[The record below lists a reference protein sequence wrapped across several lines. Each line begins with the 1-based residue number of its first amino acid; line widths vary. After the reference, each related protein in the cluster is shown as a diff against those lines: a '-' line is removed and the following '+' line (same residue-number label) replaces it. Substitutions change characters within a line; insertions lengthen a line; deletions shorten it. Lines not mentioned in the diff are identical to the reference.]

1 MDKLQVESENIQEG
15 IENVQESVES
25 IQDDAQVWID
35 KLIEFGSEYGLK
47 LLGAIAIWVIGSWV
61 IKRIKKLMDKAMDR
75 VEYDESLEKFITS
88 LVVITLKILLVVII
102 LGNLGV
108 ETTSFAALLAAGGLA
123 VGLSLQGSLSNFAGG
138 ILILILKPY
147 KTGDFIEAQGETGHV
162 KEIQIFNTKINTMD
176 NKEVIIPNGALSNG
190 NITNFTSE
198 KFRRVDLVIGVSYN
212 SDIKQTKDL
221 LLKVLKE
228 NAKVVSEPA
237 PMIVL
242 GELADSSVNFYVRP
256 WVHSPDYW
264 DVYFQVMESCK
275 IELDK
280 AGIEIPFPQMDI
292 HKKS

>member
-1 MDKLQVESENIQEG
+1 MDNLQVDTENIQEG
-15 IENVQESVES
+15 VENL
-25 IQDDAQVWID
+25 QDDAQVWLD

-47 LLGAIAIWVIGSWV
+47 LLGAVMLWVIGSWV
-61 IKRIKKLMDKAMDR
+61 IKRINKLLIKAMDK

-88 LVVITLKILLVVII
+88 IIIGTLKILLIVII

-123 VGLSLQGSLSNFAGG
+123 IGLSLQGSLSNFAGG
-138 ILILILKPY
+138 VLILVLKPY
-147 KTGDFIEAQGETGHV
+147 KTGDFIETQGEMGTV
-162 KEIQIFNTKINTMD
+162 KEIKIFTTMINTMD

-190 NITNFTSE
+190 NITNYSSE
-198 KFRRVDLVIGVSYN
+198 KYRRIDLVIGVSYN

-221 LLKVLKE
+221 LLKVLTDNE
-228 NAKVVSEPA
+228 KVIKEPA
-237 PMIVL
+237 PQILL

-256 WVHSPDYW
+256 WVHSPEYW
-264 DVYFQVMESCK
+264 DVYFEVMESCK

>member
-1 MDKLQVESENIQEG
+1 MDNLQVDTENIQEG
-15 IENVQESVES
+15 VENL
-25 IQDDAQVWID
+25 QDDAQVWLD

-47 LLGAIAIWVIGSWV
+47 LLGAIALWVIGSWV
-61 IKRIKKLMDKAMDR
+61 IKRINKLLIKAMDK

-88 LVVITLKILLVVII
+88 IIIGTLKILLIVII

-123 VGLSLQGSLSNFAGG
+123 IGLSLQGSLSNFAGG
-138 ILILILKPY
+138 VLILVLKPY
-147 KTGDFIEAQGETGHV
+147 KTGDFIETQGEMGTV
-162 KEIQIFNTKINTMD
+162 KEIKIFTTMINTMD

-190 NITNFTSE
+190 NITNYSSE
-198 KFRRVDLVIGVSYN
+198 KYRRIDLVIGVSYN

-221 LLKVLKE
+221 LLKVLTDNE
-228 NAKVVSEPA
+228 KVIKEPA
-237 PMIVL
+237 PQILL

-256 WVHSPDYW
+256 WVHSPEYW
-264 DVYFQVMESCK
+264 DVYFEVMESCK

>member
-1 MDKLQVESENIQEG
+1 MDEIQVDVDNL
-15 IENVQESVES
+15 
-25 IQDDAQVWID
+25 QDDAQIWLD

-47 LLGAIAIWVIGSWV
+47 LLGALIMWFIGSWV
-61 IKRIKKLMDKAMDR
+61 IKRINKLLIKAMDK

-88 LVVITLKILLVVII
+88 LIIGILKILLIVII
-102 LGNLGV
+102 LGNLGI

-123 VGLSLQGSLSNFAGG
+123 IGLSLQGSLSNFAGG
-138 ILILILKPY
+138 VLILVLKPY
-147 KTGDFIEAQGETGHV
+147 KTGDFIETQGEMGTV
-162 KEIQIFNTKINTMD
+162 KEIKIFTTMINTMD
-176 NKEVIIPNGALSNG
+176 NKEVIIPNGAISNG
-190 NITNFTSE
+190 NITNYSSE
-198 KFRRVDLVIGVSYN
+198 KYRRIDLVIGVSYN

-221 LLKVLKE
+221 LLKILTDNE
-228 NAKVVSEPA
+228 KVIKEPA
-237 PMIVL
+237 PQILL

-264 DVYFQVMESCK
+264 DVYFEVMEACK

>member
-1 MDKLQVESENIQEG
+1 MDDLQVDVENL
-15 IENVQESVES
+15 
-25 IQDDAQVWID
+25 QDDAQIWID

-47 LLGAIAIWVIGSWV
+47 LLGAVAIWVIGSWV
-61 IKRIKKLMDKAMDR
+61 IKRINKLLDKAMDK

-88 LVVITLKILLVVII
+88 LIVGTLKVLLIVII

-123 VGLSLQGSLSNFAGG
+123 IGLSLQGSLSNFAGG
-138 ILILILKPY
+138 VLILILKPY
-147 KTGDFIEAQGETGHV
+147 KTGDFIEAQGEFGVV
-162 KEIQIFNTKINTMD
+162 KEIQIFNTKINTLD

-190 NITNFTSE
+190 NITNYSSE

-221 LLKVLKE
+221 LLNILK
-228 NAKVVSEPA
+228 NNDKIVDEPA
-237 PMIVL
+237 PMIYL

-264 DVYFQVMESCK
+264 DVYFEVMEACK
-275 IELDK
+275 LELDK

>member
-1 MDKLQVESENIQEG
+1 MDELPVESESMQEG
-15 IENVQESVES
+15 IESVQESVES

-47 LLGAIAIWVIGSWV
+47 LIGAIAIWIIGSWV
-61 IKRIKKLMDKAMDR
+61 IKRIKKLLDKAMDK

-88 LVVITLKILLVVII
+88 LVVISLKILLVVII

-190 NITNFTSE
+190 NITNFSSE

-221 LLKVLKE
+221 LFNILKE
-228 NAKVVSEPA
+228 NAKVVTEPA

-264 DVYFQVMESCK
+264 DVYFEVMETCK
-275 IELDK
+275 LELDK

>member
-1 MDKLQVESENIQEG
+1 MNKLQAESENIQEG
-15 IENVQESVES
+15 IESVQESVEN

-47 LLGAIAIWVIGSWV
+47 LIGAIAIWIIGSWV
-61 IKRIKKLMDKAMDR
+61 IKRIKKLLDKAMDK

-88 LVVITLKILLVVII
+88 LVVISLKILLVVII

-190 NITNFTSE
+190 NITNFSSE

-221 LLKVLKE
+221 LFNILKE
-228 NAKVVSEPA
+228 NAKVVTEPA

-264 DVYFQVMESCK
+264 DVYFEVMETCK
-275 IELDK
+275 LELDK

>member
-1 MDKLQVESENIQEG
+1 MDEIQVDVENL
-15 IENVQESVES
+15 
-25 IQDDAQVWID
+25 QDDAQIWLD

-47 LLGAIAIWVIGSWV
+47 LLGAIALWIIGSWV
-61 IKRIKKLMDKAMDR
+61 IRRINKLLIKAMDK

-88 LVVITLKILLVVII
+88 IIVGILKILLVVVI

-123 VGLSLQGSLSNFAGG
+123 IGLSLQGSLSNFAGG
-138 ILILILKPY
+138 VLILILKPY
-147 KTGDFIEAQGETGHV
+147 KTGDFIEAQGEMGTV
-162 KEIQIFNTKINTMD
+162 KEIQIFTTKINTID

-190 NITNFTSE
+190 NITNYSSE
-198 KFRRVDLVIGVSYN
+198 EYRRIDLVIGVSYN

-221 LLKVLKE
+221 LLKILVDNNRVLKE
-228 NAKVVSEPA
+228 PA
-237 PMIVL
+237 PQILL

-256 WVHSPDYW
+256 WVHSPEYW
-264 DVYFQVMESCK
+264 DVYFEVMEACK

>member
-1 MDKLQVESENIQEG
+1 MDDLQVDVENL
-15 IENVQESVES
+15 
-25 IQDDAQVWID
+25 QDDAQIWLD
-35 KLIEFGSEYGLK
+35 KLIEYGSEYGLK
-47 LLGAIAIWVIGSWV
+47 FLGAIAIWVIGSWIIRKINRLL
-61 IKRIKKLMDKAMDR
+61 IKTMDKVD
-75 VEYDESLEKFITS
+75 YDESLEKFITS
-88 LVVITLKILLVVII
+88 LIVGTLKVLLVVVI

-123 VGLSLQGSLSNFAGG
+123 IGLSLQGSLSNFAGG
-138 ILILILKPY
+138 VLILILKPY
-147 KTGDFIEAQGETGHV
+147 KTGDFIEAQGESGVV
-162 KEIQIFNTKINTMD
+162 KEIQIFNTKINTLD

-190 NITNFTSE
+190 NITNYSSE

-221 LLKVLKE
+221 LLNILK
-228 NAKVVSEPA
+228 NNDKVVDEPA
-237 PMIVL
+237 PMIYL
-242 GELADSSVNFYVRP
+242 GELADSSVNFYLRP

-264 DVYFQVMESCK
+264 DVYFEVMEACK

>member
-1 MDKLQVESENIQEG
+1 MDELQVDVEN
-15 IENVQESVES
+15 
-25 IQDDAQVWID
+25 IQDDAQIWLD
-35 KLIEFGSEYGLK
+35 KLIEYGSEYGLK
-47 LLGAIAIWVIGSWV
+47 FLGAFAVWVIGSWV
-61 IKRIKKLMDKAMDR
+61 IKRINKLLNKAMDK
-75 VEYDESLEKFITS
+75 VDYDESLEKFITS
-88 LVVITLKILLVVII
+88 LIVGTLKVLLIVVI

-138 ILILILKPY
+138 VLILILKPY
-147 KTGDFIEAQGETGHV
+147 KTGDFIEAQGEMGVV
-162 KEIQIFNTKINTMD
+162 KEIKIFTTMINTMD
-176 NKEVIIPNGALSNG
+176 NKEVIIPNGTLSNG
-190 NITNFTSE
+190 NITNFSSE
-198 KFRRVDLVIGVSYN
+198 KFRRIDLVIGVSYN

-221 LLKVLKE
+221 LLNVLKDNE
-228 NAKVVSEPA
+228 RVVNDPEPK
-237 PMIVL
+237 ILL

-264 DVYFQVMESCK
+264 DVYFEIMEACK